1 MRNYFSLIKT
11 TLAGAL
17 ALARGHCLKDGLYF
31 KADWR
36 MGLIPIGALARN
48 EYEQNELQLLKRI
61 LRPADRVL
69 EIGAGIGFL
78 ALQSAKL
85 IGSERIT
92 AIEAN
97 PAIFEI
103 AVSNA
108 KRNAMQVKFLNGIV
122 SAKAGKANFNICSQ
136 FWKSTTKGN
145 KNPTRSVMVP
155 SLAWSEIFLQS
166 SPSVLV
172 IDIEG
177 GEEDLIDFWKLDG
190 VRSIIIEIHP
200 WIIGDLS
207 AARVSKALTEAGFQE
222 IERSGNVH
230 LFERIK

>member
-1 MRNYFSLIKT
+1 MSTFFPLVKNA
-11 TLAGAL
+11 LAGAL

-31 KADWR
+31 KVDRR

-61 LRPADRVL
+61 LRPTDRVL

-85 IGSERIT
+85 IGSERII

-108 KRNAMQVKFLNGIV
+108 RCNAMQVKFLNGIV
-122 SAKAGKANFNICSQ
+122 SAKAGRASFNICSQ

-145 KNPTRSVMVP
+145 KDTSRSVTVP
-155 SLAWSEIFLQS
+155 ALAWNEIFLQS

-177 GEEDLIDFWKLDG
+177 GEEDLVDFWKLDG

-207 AARVSKALTEAGFQE
+207 AMRVSTSLTEAGFQE